1 MNLLE
6 TSAQASPVSAH
17 LPRPEGLTTTFLKTE
32 STELTPRKRRVPKAT
47 SEGGQFPAIAAA
59 TTATSAADASRRNLS
74 AGQFHD
80 AFDTKM
86 QVASFIYN
94 ENR

>member
-6 TSAQASPVSAH
+6 TSAEASPVSAH

-32 STELTPRKRRVPKAT
+32 STELKRRVLKAT

-74 AGQFHD
+74 VGQFRD

-86 QVASFIYN
+86 QVASFNYK